1 MSSQAKQKQSQ
12 RLNDYFAVR
21 SEKLKELR
29 SIVQNFRNMNVVF
42 AGAMQF
48 RLVVDTN
55 VVLRD
60 IMWLVAKRTNE
71 TAKTQLMETIEAETI
86 DVYAPPALFDEVEEK
101 IPLLAIE
108 KGLDVE
114 LMYLEWGIYKMK
126 LKLAE
131 PDSEKVRVL
140 KNGIDPDDAEFI
152 ALAQTIAAHGVIS
165 NDKHIGLMGGNQIS
179 ITCIAHLRDYSRS
192 TAIELN
198 IKVNGLMFGLASFAA
213 LQALLKGIKALIDGI
228 SKAPDWLKIA
238 LISGG
243 VFIALHPG
251 ARVSVVRGLKTILAG
266 IGEATPFVIQQIA
279 EAAEL
284 AQKHQTKAQGHLE
297 LAMIE
302 LGKNEVAIQPQ

>member
-1 MSSQAKQKQSQ
+1 
-12 RLNDYFAVR
+12 
-21 SEKLKELR
+21 
-29 SIVQNFRNMNVVF
+29 
-42 AGAMQF
+42 
-48 RLVVDTN
+48 
-55 VVLRD
+55 
-60 IMWLVAKRTNE
+60 MWLVAKRTNE
-71 TAKTQLMETIEAETI
+71 TAKTQLMETLEAETI
-86 DVYAPPALFDEVEEK
+86 DVYAPPALFEEVEEK
-101 IPLLAIE
+101 IPLLAAE
-108 KGLDVE
+108 KGLDVD
-114 LMYLEWGIYKMK
+114 LMYLEWGIYKLK

-165 NDKHIGLMGGNQIS
+165 NDKHIALMGGNQIS

-213 LQALLKGIKALIDGI
+213 LQALLRGIKALIDGI

-251 ARVSVVRGLKTILAG
+251 ARASVVRGLKTVLAG
-266 IGEATPFVIQQIA
+266 IGEATPFVIQQIV

-302 LGKNEVAIQPQ
+302 LGKSEVATKPQ

>member
-1 MSSQAKQKQSQ
+1 MSAQANQKQSQ
-12 RLNDYFAVR
+12 RLNDYFSVR

-29 SIVQNFRNMNVVF
+29 SIVQNFKSMNVVF

-60 IMWLVAKRTNE
+60 IMWLVAKRTNK
-71 TAKTQLMETIEAETI
+71 TAKTQLVETLDAETI
-86 DVYAPPALFDEVEEK
+86 DVYAPPALFEEVEEK
-101 IPLLAIE
+101 IPLLATE
-108 KGLDVE
+108 KGLDVD
-114 LMYLEWGIYKMK
+114 LMHLEWGVYKMK

-131 PDSEKVRVL
+131 PDGEKVRVL

-165 NDKHIGLMGGNQIS
+165 NDKHIGLMGGNKIS

-213 LQALLKGIKALIDGI
+213 LQGLLMGIKALIDGI

-238 LISGG
+238 LIAGG

-251 ARVSVVRGLKTILAG
+251 ARASVTRGLKTILAG

-279 EAAEL
+279 EAAAL

-297 LAMIE
+297 MAMIE
-302 LGKNEVAIQPQ
+302 LGKNEVATQPQ